1 VAADMELA
9 VALENA
15 LTKQTVTI
23 DRFFFDWRG
32 GALRSPTE
40 AYDGEDF
47 APLRSLL
54 GRYRPVDGATD
65 HPYWSDSVPCSMHID
80 EVETIWERIDREDD
94 WSMLEAKV
102 AAVRRMGDAF
112 GRNA

>member
-1 VAADMELA
+1 MGADMELV

-15 LTKQTVTI
+15 LTTQQATV

-32 GALRSPTE
+32 GALRAPSAT
-40 AYDGEDF
+40 YDGEAF
-47 APLRSLL
+47 APFRSMV

-65 HPYWSDSVPCSMHID
+65 HPYWSDSEPVSMHID
-80 EVETIWERIDREDD
+80 EVESIWERIDRQDD
-94 WSMLEAKV
+94 WSALEAKV